1 VLSATV
7 GTGATAISGTLTLT
21 VTNETLVS
29 IVVTP
34 AAFTIAAGT
43 SQQFVAT
50 GFFTDASRQDLT
62 ETAAWSS
69 ATAAAATISN
79 VAGAK
84 GLAKGVAVGSS
95 VITASVGATNPVTA
109 TATLTVSA
117 ALLQSIAINPAAP
130 TVALGTTL
138 TLGATGTYSDGSKQD
153 LTASVTWSSAT
164 TTIATIANAAGSNG
178 KVTPIAKGT
187 SVITATQTIAT
198 NQTVTGTATLT
209 VSDAVLKS
217 IGVTAATAT
226 TIEKGTTLQL
236 TATGTFTDGST
247 ADLTKMVTWSS
258 DKTGVATVSNAA
270 TSIGLVTAVAT
281 GAAAISASSNAP
293 STNGQPVVG
302 TLAVTVNDGKLV
314 SIAVTPVTPSIAAGT
329 RLQLVA
335 TGTFNDGAKQD
346 ITSSVTWSSDA
357 PTKVTVDDAGLATGV
372 AAGSAKL
379 TATQGTGAAAIT
391 GSTTLT
397 VTGAKLVSI
406 VLEPH
411 PTTSIAKGTTV
422 QFTATGFFDDTSTQ
436 DLTDTATWASSMA
449 AVATISNDPATN
461 GLATGRATGTTNI
474 TASVVIGTNTVT
486 SPAVTL
492 TVTPETLVS
501 IAVTP
506 TPASVAKGA
515 TLNLIATGTFTDGS
529 TQVLT
534 TTVTWASAAT
544 GTATVS
550 NAASQHGRVL
560 GVAAGTVEITATST
574 AASGSKVGRITVT
587 VTN

>member
-1 VLSATV
+1 
-7 GTGATAISGTLTLT
+7 
-21 VTNETLVS
+21 
-29 IVVTP
+29 
-34 AAFTIAAGT
+34 
-43 SQQFVAT
+43 
-50 GFFTDASRQDLT
+50 
-62 ETAAWSS
+62 
-69 ATAAAATISN
+69 
-79 VAGAK
+79 
-84 GLAKGVAVGSS
+84 
-95 VITASVGATNPVTA
+95 
-109 TATLTVSA
+109 
-117 ALLQSIAINPAAP
+117 
-130 TVALGTTL
+130 
-138 TLGATGTYSDGSKQD
+138 
-153 LTASVTWSSAT
+153 
-164 TTIATIANAAGSNG
+164 
-178 KVTPIAKGT
+178 
-187 SVITATQTIAT
+187 
-198 NQTVTGTATLT
+198 LT

-236 TATGTFTDGST
+236 TATGTFTDGTT
-247 ADLTKMVTWSS
+247 ADLTKMVTWTS

-281 GAAAISASSNAP
+281 GAAVISASSNAP

-302 TLAVTVNDGKLV
+302 TLALTVNDGKLV

-329 RLQLVA
+329 RLPLVA

-346 ITSSVTWSSDA
+346 ITTSVTWSSDA
-357 PTKVTVDDAGLATGV
+357 ATKVTVDDAGLATGV

-379 TATQGTGAAAIT
+379 TATQGTGAAAIA

-411 PTTSIAKGTTV
+411 PTASIAKGTTV
-422 QFTATGFFDDTSTQ
+422 QFKATGFFDDTTTQ

-461 GLATGRATGTTNI
+461 GLATGRATGATNV
-474 TASVVIGTNTVT
+474 TASVVIGATTVT

-501 IAVTP
+501 IALTP

-515 TLNLIATGTFTDGS
+515 TLNLVATGTFTDGS

-534 TTVTWASAAT
+534 TAVTWASAAT

-550 NAASQHGRVL
+550 NAAGQHGRVL